1 MGFKSNSISDTQD
14 RISCSRPSVSGSYR
28 SKFGSYGRLPEGRI
42 MMGRYSVMQ
51 GRAPIRADSYNCLRD
66 SNRQSLGPM
75 FDGRIGTSGL
85 SRSRILMGSNMT
97 MRKALDKTDMRQSCS
112 SVNLRT
118 NVPTK
123 ATIVDTMNKLESEER
138 DRNGE
143 DNKSKNKIQKFIK
156 QFKKKLSKD
165 KEKQNG
171 KENKDPGIEI
181 PKESKNISWTVIK
194 IGKPISRSKSQ
205 KLNLIQEPRRKLNP
219 SHQSTPRLR
228 FM

>member
-1 MGFKSNSISDTQD
+1 
-14 RISCSRPSVSGSYR
+14 
-28 SKFGSYGRLPEGRI
+28 
-42 MMGRYSVMQ
+42 
-51 GRAPIRADSYNCLRD
+51 
-66 SNRQSLGPM
+66 
-75 FDGRIGTSGL
+75 
-85 SRSRILMGSNMT
+85 
-97 MRKALDKTDMRQSCS
+97 MRQSCS

-118 NVPTK
+118 NVSTK
-123 ATIVDTMNKLESEER
+123 ATIVDTMTKLESEQEEDLKVMR
-138 DRNGE
+138 MRSKSFGSVVSEVLSKAKEGARNGE
-143 DNKSKNKIQKFIK
+143 DNKSKNKLQKFIK

-219 SHQSTPRLR
+219 SHQSTPRLS
-228 FM
+228 